1 MHSLLAPAKIN
12 LTLEVLGE
20 LPGGYHE
27 LDTVFASLDLAD
39 ELRWREATQTR
50 LTLSGELRGL
60 PISSGEDNLVLRALR
75 ALESRVGRELPLEIE
90 LIKRIPAGG
99 GLGGGSVDA
108 AALLWGANQSH
119 QLGLSPLELQQL
131 GATLGADVAYGV
143 RGGVAGGRGRGDE
156 LEPLPVPRSQT
167 VHLILPPFACP
178 TGDVYRAWDAR
189 PVPQAPGCSARLVAE
204 LQTDTPLA
212 LEHLANDL
220 ESAAWQVQPALAD
233 ISQALRPLGRV
244 LLCGSGSTLSCWS
257 EASTAE
263 VERRVR
269 AWNCQVVTTHLGGGP
284 RQ

>member
-108 AALLWGANQSH
+108 AALLWGVNQSH

-143 RGGVAGGRGRGDE
+143 LGGVARGRGRGDE

-189 PVPQAPGCSARLVAE
+189 PVPQAPGCSARLVAA

-233 ISQALRPLGRV
+233 ITRALQSLGRV

-263 VERRVR
+263 VEHRVR

-284 RQ
+284 RL

>member
-39 ELRWREATQTR
+39 ELRWREATQPR

-108 AALLWGANQSH
+108 AALLWGVNQSH

-143 RGGVAGGRGRGDE
+143 LGGVARGRGRGDE

-269 AWNCQVVTTHLGGGP
+269 TWNCQVVTTHLGGGP